1 MNSKFSGSNCKM
13 LIGIFSVQINYFHL
27 QLCTLNFGLSYR
39 LVYELIY
46 LFKKI
51 NKKEMLMALRCLI
64 L

>member
-1 MNSKFSGSNCKM
+1 MFIYS
-13 LIGIFSVQINYFHL
+13 
-27 QLCTLNFGLSYR
+27 LCTQNFGLSYM